1 MNLELGIRNYF
12 LACRQLAN
20 PFLLKIS
27 IIAVRLYEEDGTC
40 FYPLINKKP
49 RNNLSSLGL
58 FSILPACR
66 QAGIF

>member
-1 MNLELGIRNYF
+1 MNWELGIRNYF
-12 LACRQLAN
+12 LACRRLAN
-20 PFLLKIS
+20 LLLLQIS
-27 IIAVRLYEEDGTC
+27 IIAYALYEEDGTG